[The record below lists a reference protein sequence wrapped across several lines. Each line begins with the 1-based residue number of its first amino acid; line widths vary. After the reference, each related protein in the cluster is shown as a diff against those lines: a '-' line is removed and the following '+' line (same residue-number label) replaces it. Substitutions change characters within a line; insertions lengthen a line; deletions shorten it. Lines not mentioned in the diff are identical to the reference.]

1 MVNGSLIMI
10 PFFFLFFIFIIIL
23 IYYSTVKE
31 KEFAE
36 SAKLMIENQFPQLRT
51 TIISEGGFISNPE
64 IHASPSIK
72 DYPIRDL
79 LLKYKVYGSGKHR
92 KQDLL
97 LSAQIIS
104 KSSGGDF
111 SVIVK
116 REGFF
121 RRVFG
126 GENVQLG
133 HQSLDDRLFIRA
145 SNPASVQSYLSENNF
160 HIAAEMANVSDLKE
174 CKLDY
179 TGNSISVVIRSDHTN
194 IRYVGALLGLV
205 SALANVDSLYPKPQE
220 RSGFRTTT
228 RKAFERI
235 PHRKQRFKDLP
246 RVHYE
251 GSLMFKP
258 ESSIDKTVTSTQDTS
273 LFEKVK
279 DKILEKSYLDSDQKI
294 SDTSAELT
302 FNIGYFRTINIEW
315 DDKTISATGA
325 KELSVMPF
333 QILMK
338 RLSRT
343 EEKLGFHNPFQE
355 IEVKTDPKELSDSL
369 KERTEIARTFN
380 SLIGDF
386 PAKIEI
392 ISNKKTISISIRAP
406 TLPENID
413 PIYDLIKSIGWFL
426 EFSFL

>member
-1 MVNGSLIMI
+1 M
-10 PFFFLFFIFIIIL
+10 
-23 IYYSTVKE
+23 KE

-392 ISNKKTISISIRAP
+392 ISNKKTVSFSIKAP

-413 PIYDLIKSIGWFL
+413 PIYGLIKSIGWFL